1 MLSLVIG
8 TPAAYALLRFPFRYK
23 QTLVLE
29 ILSVRMV
36 PPIVAV
42 IPIFVISQALG
53 LYDTYTILILM
64 YVAFNLPFVIWVM
77 RAYLADIPIELEDA
91 ALVDGATRLQAFLR
105 VVLPLARPGIAT
117 CLILVFVFCWNEFP
131 VRQHPRFRR
140 TPNCSHCG
148 RERDQA
154 ARGALGSGER
164 RRPPGNRADR
174 HPGARSAPHRARAH
188 VGRPEVVIR
197 PGLPARGGK
206 RGMASM
212 AAAVWYGPGR
222 ENFRLEELERP
233 EPGPNEVV
241 MRVRACYFGAM
252 HVRAVLRGHPEL
264 RPPEVFGRM
273 VAGDVAAVG
282 ANVDGIQE
290 GMRITVN
297 PEAPCGRCFT
307 APTSSPFTASI
318 SRRYVRGDWRNTSV

>member
-1 MLSLVIG
+1 MSRAQAAPPIAGMTGERPVVHTASAVKGVRRVLGLAGIGAATIFALAFALLPIFWAIVTAFKLPVDVNAMPPKWIFTPTLANFEIVIGEWQLSHFFRSSLIVATLAAVLSLVIG

-117 CLILVFVFCWNEFP
+117 CLILVFVFCWNEFLFANIL
-131 VRQHPRFRR
+131 V
-140 TPNCSHCG
+140 
-148 RERDQA
+148 
-154 ARGALGSGER
+154 SGEHR
-164 RRPPGNRADR
+164 TVPTVVA
-174 HPGARSAPHRARAH
+174 SA
-188 VGRPEVVIR
+188 I
-197 PGLPARGGK
+197 K
-206 RGMASM
+206 Q
-212 AAAVWYGPGR
+212 
-222 ENFRLEELERP
+222 
-233 EPGPNEVV
+233 
-241 MRVRACYFGAM
+241 
-252 HVRAVLRGHPEL
+252 RAVLWGP
-264 RPPEVFGRM
+264 
-273 VAGDVAAVG
+273 ASAAALLAIVPIVIL
-282 ANVDGIQE
+282 ALLV
-290 GMRITVN
+290 
-297 PEAPCGRCFT
+297 
-307 APTSSPFTASI
+307 
-318 SRRYVRGDWRNTSV
+318 RRHIVRGLTLGALK